1 MSPFPAVYE
10 VETGNIVIG
19 LACKVK
25 AAALWLWLFGRKV
38 TEVHVVE
45 RQPFHFGQEL
55 RRLRTASNLTLTD
68 LARRVH
74 YSKGQLS
81 KVERGIKAPSR
92 DLARLCDA
100 TLNAGGS
107 LVRLVSGEPAETTEA
122 REPSDSAGE
131 EVWLMRLAADGDSW
145 FQPVG
150 RRQVLAVGAA
160 SITGMSIGGIQ
171 ALPSPAAV
179 PGAGNAGM
187 LAASRS
193 LFDQFRRFGQSANPA
208 LVLPALI
215 AHTHTLREA
224 AAATTDVRT
233 RQSLFRLGSRY
244 AEYVGWLV
252 QETGND
258 QGALWWTRR
267 AVELADAGGDRHLA
281 AYGLVR
287 RALITLYREDAAQ
300 TVGLAQRAQADTA
313 VPPRIRGLAAQREAQ
328 GHAIAGD
335 YDACM
340 RALDRSR
347 ALLADR
353 SPAPDGP
360 VIGTTNLSDPVA
372 MVMGWCLYDLGRP
385 SEAAEVLA
393 RELTRVPAQAVR
405 TRTRFGTR
413 RALAHAAA
421 GDVDLACDLTVELL
435 DSVMAIGSATI
446 AVDMRALARV
456 LGRHQRN
463 PKVRALSPELGP
475 ALRILPSSVSSS

>member
-1 MSPFPAVYE
+1 MSPFSVACE

-19 LACKVK
+19 LVWM
-25 AAALWLWLFGRKV
+25 AAAVAVLLWLFGQKV
-38 TEVHVVE
+38 TEVHVVQ

-92 DLARLCDA
+92 ELARLCDA
-100 TLNAGGS
+100 ALDAGGA
-107 LVRLVSGEPAETTEA
+107 LVRLVPGAPAETTES
-122 REPSDSAGE
+122 REPPDGTGE
-131 EVWLMRLAADGDSW
+131 EVWLMQLSADGDSW

-150 RRQVLAVGAA
+150 RRQVLAVGAV
-160 SITGMSIGGIQ
+160 SITGVSIGGIQ
-171 ALPSPAAV
+171 ALPSAVAAS
-179 PGAGNAGM
+179 GAESAST
-187 LAASRS
+187 LAASRT
-193 LFDQFRRFGQSANPA
+193 LFDQFRQFGQATNPA
-208 LVLPALI
+208 IVLPALI
-215 AHTHTLREA
+215 AHTHTLREVA
-224 AAATTDVRT
+224 AASTDVRI
-233 RQSLFRLGSRY
+233 RQRLFRLGSRY

-267 AVELADAGGDRHLA
+267 AVELAEAGGDRHLA

-287 RALITLYREDAAQ
+287 RALITLYREDATQ
-300 TVGLAQRAQADTA
+300 TVDLARRAQADAA
-313 VPPRIRGLAAQREAQ
+313 VPSRIRGLAAQREAQ

-347 ALLADR
+347 VLLAHR

-360 VIGTTNLSDPVA
+360 VIGTTNLSDPVT
-372 MVMGWCLYDLGRP
+372 MITGWCLYDLGRP
-385 SEAAEVLA
+385 HEAAELLD
-393 RELTRVPAQAVR
+393 RELGRVPAQAVR
-405 TRTRFGTR
+405 TRARFGTR
-413 RALAHAAA
+413 RALAHAVA
-421 GDVDLACDLTVELL
+421 GEVDHACDLAAELL
-435 DSVMAIGSATI
+435 DSAVAIGSATI

-463 PKVRALSPELGP
+463 PKVRALSPELGT
-475 ALRILPSSVSSS
+475 ALRILPSSASSS